1 MFKGKEDAGNMK
13 NKQKLILGAVAVLVL
28 VGLIGVFVFSQ
39 PTGIA
44 LNFSNNSTQQ
54 GDSSQGSGSQGSVSQ
69 SDQGSGS
76 GNSVGNNPSSPGSQY
91 KDCPTCG
98 GTGTITKKVY
108 VETCPRCG
116 GSGIDPNSLRINPVK
131 CTKCGGSGVIP
142 LPGGKTVTETCP
154 TCGGS
159 GQVPA

>member
-1 MFKGKEDAGNMK
+1 MK

-54 GDSSQGSGSQGSVSQ
+54 GNSSQSREIQSG
-69 SDQGSGS
+69 QGSGS
-76 GNSVGNNPSSPGSQY
+76 GNSLGSNPISPATQY
-91 KDCPTCG
+91 KTCPTCG
-98 GTGTITKKVY
+98 GTGTITEKIY
-108 VETCPRCG
+108 VETCTRCG
-116 GSGIDPNSLRINPVK
+116 GNGLEPNSLAGTHVK
-131 CTKCGGSGVIP
+131 CSKCGGSGVTSIS
-142 LPGGKTVTETCP
+142 GGKKVTETCP

-159 GQVPA
+159 GKVQA